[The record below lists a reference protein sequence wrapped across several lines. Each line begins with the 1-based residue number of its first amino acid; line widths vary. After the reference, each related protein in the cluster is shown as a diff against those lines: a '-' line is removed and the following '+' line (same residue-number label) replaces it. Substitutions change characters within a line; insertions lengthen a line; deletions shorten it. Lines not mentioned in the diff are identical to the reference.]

1 MRRDDYRAGSLRSI
15 AAGVVS
21 ATVLAATLW
30 AMAAPPAQAAEW
42 PTRPVTVI
50 VPYAAGGNTDTM
62 ARLVSKYLSDK
73 LGQPFVVEN
82 RPGGS
87 GTIATGQVA
96 RATLDGYTLLFGAAT
111 QIIIMPILQKL
122 TYDPDKDLVP
132 VSVFGAGPYILGVT
146 SSLPAR
152 SFQEFIAY
160 AKANPGKLNYGS
172 AGTGGIVHLAT
183 ALFASCA
190 GIDMVHVPYRS
201 GAPALSGLIA
211 GEVDLYFGNGSE
223 LMQQASN
230 PRIRLLATSA
240 TQRLAQHPDMPTIAE
255 TYPGFRMTS
264 WNGFLAPA
272 GTPQPIVDRLAA
284 DTAAA
289 ARDPMIAE
297 RLMSLGIVPDGGT
310 PDEMAAII
318 RSEKVFYRDAVTA
331 AGVKIE

>member
-1 MRRDDYRAGSLRSI
+1 MHDA
-15 AAGVVS
+15 
-21 ATVLAATLW
+21 
-30 AMAAPPAQAAEW
+30 
-42 PTRPVTVI
+42 
-50 VPYAAGGNTDTM
+50 
-62 ARLVSKYLSDK
+62 
-73 LGQPFVVEN
+73 
-82 RPGGS
+82 
-87 GTIATGQVA
+87 
-96 RATLDGYTLLFGAAT
+96 
-111 QIIIMPILQKL
+111 
-122 TYDPDKDLVP
+122 
-132 VSVFGAGPYILGVT
+132 
-146 SSLPAR
+146 
-152 SFQEFIAY
+152 
-160 AKANPGKLNYGS
+160 

-183 ALFASCA
+183 ALFASRA

-272 GTPQPIVDRLAA
+272 GTPQPIIDRLAS

-318 RSEKVFYRDAVTA
+318 RSEKMFYRDAVTA

>member
-1 MRRDDYRAGSLRSI
+1 
-15 AAGVVS
+15 
-21 ATVLAATLW
+21 
-30 AMAAPPAQAAEW
+30 
-42 PTRPVTVI
+42 VI

-62 ARLVSKYLSDK
+62 ARLASKYLSDK

-96 RATLDGYTLLFGAAT
+96 RATPDGHTLLFGAAT

-152 SFQEFIAY
+152 SLSEFVAY

-183 ALFASCA
+183 ALFASRA

-240 TQRLAQHPDMPTIAE
+240 TERLAQHPDMPTIAE

-264 WNGFLAPA
+264 WNGFLAPT
-272 GTPQPIVDRLAA
+272 GTPKPIVDRLAA

-318 RSEKVFYRDAVTA
+318 HSEKLFYRDAVNA